1 MSKALLISRNSMRIH
16 FENWFRDT
24 YAKNQKDKILSI
36 AEMCMD
42 SPVLARLKNIVIR
55 KPLRYGM
62 DKLKEVLM
70 RPKVISRGLHA
81 IAHSLTD
88 STMYAFFIWKVS
100 CREHLLQQ
108 RIRTLTN
115 GKRITGGAMKIQKI
129 ARRKRREVLKTFYD
143 HREH

>member
-1 MSKALLISRNSMRIH
+1 MRIH

-100 CREHLLQQ
+100 
-108 RIRTLTN
+108 
-115 GKRITGGAMKIQKI
+115 
-129 ARRKRREVLKTFYD
+129 
-143 HREH
+143 